1 MALISSSVTKTKS
14 ICTPKLG
21 PPFLRH
27 IQELIGLFAKELYCF
42 VRESRLPCS
51 GAALGLGRVEGGL
64 QEDSNYFRGEG
75 AVFSVLTS
83 VSASTE

>member
-27 IQELIGLFAKELYCF
+27 FQELIGLFAKELY
-42 VRESRLPCS
+42 ST
-51 GAALGLGRVEGGL
+51 
-64 QEDSNYFRGEG
+64 
-75 AVFSVLTS
+75 VLS
-83 VSASTE
+83 VSLGYHAVVLRWDWGGWRGVYKRTVITFEGREQCSVF

>member
-1 MALISSSVTKTKS
+1 MALILSSVTKTKS

-27 IQELIGLFAKELYCF
+27 FQELIGLFAKELYCF

-51 GAALGLGRVEGGL
+51 GAVLGLVRGGL
-64 QEDSNYFRGEG
+64 QEDSDYFRGEG
-75 AVFSVLTS
+75 AVF
-83 VSASTE
+83 

>member
-14 ICTPKLG
+14 MCTPKLG

-27 IQELIGLFAKELYCF
+27 FQELIGLFAKELYCF

-51 GAALGLGRVEGGL
+51 GAALGLGRGGYKRTVITFEGRE
-64 QEDSNYFRGEG
+64 QCSDFCFR
-75 AVFSVLTS
+75 
-83 VSASTE
+83 